1 MKHALL
7 LLLCFLLLA
16 SCGSAAPQADTDARD
31 EPDEIADGITSEE
44 TMNPFTFLSPN
55 YTVDGDALTAAPTAV
70 DHTVENLSAAFYD
83 EALTAGAYTAEV
95 EVTLGSVYSSAGLLF
110 AASERS
116 DYGGFEGYAF
126 CVRDKRAYLYEI
138 SGTKAAGMR
147 ANELAHRS
155 VERPGTGKPFRLR
168 VEKNGNTYRLFF
180 LDDAPGVEPWP
191 EFEYTLTDHRG
202 AGVGVVDNGEGASF
216 SSLTVKEGGFAETAA
231 GVKTYRNPVFGK
243 EQAADPGVL
252 KVDGKYYCY
261 STSAPIGYYVYVS
274 DDLVNWENA
283 GLCMGEAW
291 GLSKSGYYWA
301 PEVVQRSD
309 GKFVMVASVEEHL
322 GFAVADSPLGPFEPV
337 PKWTYDKSIDG
348 HIFLD
353 DDGRAYL
360 FYVSWRSGHEY
371 GIWACE
377 LNDDLTSVKPG
388 TEKQIMTPTD
398 PWEKTWGSVTEGP
411 FVLKHNGLYYL
422 TYSGSG
428 YDGKEYAVGYATSD
442 SPLGPYKRYEANPV
456 LSYTSKL
463 YGPGHHSFTVSPDG
477 SELII
482 VYHVHNTT
490 STVHPRKIC
499 IDRARFA
506 PTDGGR
512 EGEGGADRLE
522 IWGPSHVAEAYP
534 K

>member
-7 LLLCFLLLA
+7 LLLCLLLLV
-16 SCGSAAPQADTDARD
+16 SCGPHEPGADTEAPPETNETG
-31 EPDEIADGITSEE
+31 EPVEEEI
-44 TMNPFTFLSPN
+44 MKFTYLSPN
-55 YTVDGDALTAAPTAV
+55 YTVDGETLTAAPTAA
-70 DHTVENLSAAFYD
+70 DHTEEKLSGAFYD
-83 EALTAGAYTAEV
+83 EALTAESYTAEV
-95 EVTLGSVYSSAGLLF
+95 EVTLDTVYSSAGLLF

-116 DYGGFEGYAF
+116 DYGGFDGYAF

-138 SGTKAAGMR
+138 DGTTLSGMR

-155 VERPGTGKPFRLR
+155 IVRPGTGKPFRLR
-168 VEKNGNTYRLFF
+168 VERIGNTYRLYY
-180 LDDAPGVEPWP
+180 LDDIEGVEPWP
-191 EFEYTLTDHRG
+191 EFEFVLTDHRG
-202 AGVGVVDNGEGASF
+202 KGVGVADNGEGASF
-216 SSLTVKEGGFAETAA
+216 SSLSVKPLENGELPPGTR
-231 GVKTYRNPVFGK
+231 TYRNPVFG
-243 EQAADPGVL
+243 EFQAADPGVL

-337 PKWTYDKSIDG
+337 PKWTFDKSIDG

-353 DDGRAYL
+353 DDGRGYL

-388 TEKQIMTPTD
+388 TEVQIMKPAD
-398 PWEKTWGSVTEGP
+398 QWEKAWGSVTEGP

-428 YDGKEYAVGYATSD
+428 YDGKEYAVGYATSHN
-442 SPLGPYKRYEANPV
+442 PLGPYRRYEANPI

-463 YGPGHHSFTVSPDG
+463 YGPGHHSFTTSPDG
-477 SELII
+477 SELIM
-482 VYHVHNTT
+482 VYHVHASTT
-490 STVHPRKIC
+490 EVHPRKIC

-506 PTDGGR
+506 PTDGD
-512 EGEGGADRLE
+512 DRLE
-522 IWGPSHVAEAYP
+522 VWGPSHTVQEYP